1 MQGRC
6 SQYRWDAHKPATP
19 GRNAKQLMGQT
30 DAAGVKNAAT
40 LQGY

>member
-6 SQYRWDAHKPATP
+6 FKNPVTP
-19 GRNAKQLMGQT
+19 DLASKQLMGQT

-40 LQGY
+40 V